1 MSFTDHIL
9 LAPLIRGLWINAAG
23 ESSDTKCP
31 RVVVPAGDA
40 APAQALSAD
49 LSAAWTGDGF
59 DEAQAV
65 RPLKEAYAAW
75 EAGAAKT
82 EGAKTQPS
90 CARIKTP
97 AGEAVYWIDRDL
109 LSARKRSEAGDA
121 SPLVLSDTNTAPAG
135 GSDSGIAAPGASA
148 VNRSS
153 VVKDKVVL
161 VTGGAQGFGEEIVR
175 GLAASGALVF
185 IADLNLAGAEK
196 LAAALNTAE
205 KRIAAVAVPVNVSDE
220 ASVEALFKTIA
231 DTAGGLDLCVSN
243 AGVVKA
249 GSVLEQDVGAFKF
262 VTDINYTGFFLM
274 AKHGGRLLRRQ
285 NRTAP
290 GWKTDIIQINSKS
303 GLEGS
308 NKNGAY
314 AGGKFGA
321 IGLVE
326 SFALELVAYGIKVN
340 AICPG
345 NFLDGP
351 LWSDPEKGLFV
362 QYLNAG
368 KVPGAKTVAEV
379 RAFYEAKVPMN
390 RGCTGAD
397 VMRAIYYAVEQE
409 YETGQAIPV
418 TGGQV
423 MLH

>member
-1 MSFTDHIL
+1 MSSMDHIL
-9 LAPLIRGLWINAAG
+9 TAPLIRGLWINAAG

-31 RVVVPAGDA
+31 RVVVPGAAGII
-40 APAQALSAD
+40 PAQAVSAD

-65 RPLKEAYAAW
+65 RSLKEAYAAW

-109 LSARKRSEAGDA
+109 DSARKRSAAGDA
-121 SPLVLSDTNTAPAG
+121 SPLVLSDTNTIG
-135 GSDSGIAAPGASA
+135 SGIAAPGASA

-153 VVKDKVVL
+153 VVKNKIVL

-196 LAAALNTAE
+196 LAAALNLAE

-274 AKHGGRLLRRQ
+274 AKHCGRLLRRQ

-368 KVPGAKTVAEV
+368 KVPGAKTVADV

>member
-9 LAPLIRGLWINAAG
+9 IAPLIRGLWINAAG
-23 ESSDTKCP
+23 ES
-31 RVVVPAGDA
+31 RIVVPATDA
-40 APAQALSAD
+40 AGSIPAQAVSAD

-59 DEAQAV
+59 DEVLAAKV
-65 RPLKEAYAAW
+65 LKDAYAVW
-75 EAGAAKT
+75 EAAQKGRA
-82 EGAKTQPS
+82 QPS
-90 CARIKTP
+90 CIRVKVLS
-97 AGEAVYWIDRDL
+97 GEAVYWIDREL
-109 LSARKRSEAGDA
+109 RSARRRSETADA
-121 SPLVLSDTNTAPAG
+121 SPLEIGDTDTAP
-135 GSDSGIAAPGASA
+135 SAA
-148 VNRSS
+148 NRSS
-153 VVKDKVVL
+153 VVKNKVVL

-175 GLAASGALVF
+175 GLAVSGALVF
-185 IADLNLAGAEK
+185 IADLNQAGAEK
-196 LAAALNTAE
+196 LAETLNTAE

-243 AGVVKA
+243 AGVLKA
-249 GSVLEQDVGAFKF
+249 ASVLEQDVGAFRF

-274 AKHGGRLLRRQ
+274 AKHCGRLLRRQ

-326 SFALELVAYGIKVN
+326 SFALELVEYGIKVN

-362 QYLNAG
+362 QYLNTG
-368 KVPGAKTVAEV
+368 KVPGAKTVADV
-379 RAFYEAKVPMN
+379 RAFYEAKVPMK